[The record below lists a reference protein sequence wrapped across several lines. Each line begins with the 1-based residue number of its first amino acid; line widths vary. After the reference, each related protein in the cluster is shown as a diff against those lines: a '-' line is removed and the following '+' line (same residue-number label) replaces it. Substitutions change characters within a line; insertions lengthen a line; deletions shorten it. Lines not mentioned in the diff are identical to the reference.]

1 MRYALTLVPV
11 LILVGC
17 GGGGEQQRVVPDV
30 RGQRLDRAER
40 VLADQKL
47 DWREEGASGA
57 AELVRSNWMVCGQAP
72 APGKF
77 ARRVTLRVAR
87 HCEAKP
93 KARAKSKSR
102 LTRTVYTQTVALEP
116 RLPWLD
122 GSNLHEAKEQLDM
135 LGIGYS
141 VRTDD
146 DHVFVDRFWTVC
158 SQYPDGGTRARFVE
172 LRVAHDCSEY

>member
-1 MRYALTLVPV
+1 MRYALALVP
-11 LILVGC
+11 LLFLVGC
-17 GGGGEQQRVVPDV
+17 GGGGEQRVVPEV

-72 APGKF
+72 PPGKF

-93 KARAKSKSR
+93 KPKPKP
-102 LTRTVYTQTVALEP
+102 TRTVPTKTVSVAP
-116 RLPWLD
+116 SLPWLD
-122 GSNLHEAKEQLDM
+122 GSNLHEAKERLDM

-141 VRTDD
+141 VQTDD
-146 DHVFVDRFWTVC
+146 DYVLVDRFWTVC

>member
-11 LILVGC
+11 LFLAGC
-17 GGGGEQQRVVPDV
+17 GGGNEQRVVPDV
-30 RGQRLDRAER
+30 RGQRLDRAEH

-87 HCEAKP
+87 HCEKP
-93 KARAKSKSR
+93 KPKPKPKSKA
-102 LTRTVYTQTVALEP
+102 TRTVQTQTVALEP

-122 GSNLHEAKEQLDM
+122 GSNLHEAKEELDAM
-135 LGIGYS
+135 GIGYS

-172 LRVAHDCSEY
+172 LRVAHDCWES

>member
-1 MRYALTLVPV
+1 MRYALA
-11 LILVGC
+11 LIPLLFLVGC
-17 GGGGEQQRVVPDV
+17 GSGREQRVVPDV

-47 DWREEGASGA
+47 DWREEGASGVG
-57 AELVRSNWMVCGQAP
+57 ELVRSNWTVCGQTP

-87 HCEAKP
+87 HCAGKRKP
-93 KARAKSKSR
+93 KPKSKSKHKP
-102 LTRTVYTQTVALEP
+102 TNTVSVAP
-116 RLPWLD
+116 ILPWLD
-122 GSNLHEAKEQLDM
+122 GSNLHEAKEELDV

-141 VRTDD
+141 VQTDD
-146 DHVFVDRFWTVC
+146 DQVFVDRFWTVC

-172 LRVAHDCSEY
+172 LRVAHDCWEY

>member
-1 MRYALTLVPV
+1 MRYALALAP
-11 LILVGC
+11 LLFLVGC
-17 GGGGEQQRVVPDV
+17 GGGGEQRVVPDV

-40 VLADQKL
+40 LLADQKL
-47 DWREEGASGA
+47 DWREEGASGV
-57 AELVRSNWMVCGQAP
+57 AELVRSNWMVCAQAP
-72 APGKF
+72 EPGQF

-87 HCEAKP
+87 HCEANPKP
-93 KARAKSKSR
+93 SAP
-102 LTRTVYTQTVALEP
+102 TQTVSVPP

-122 GSNLHEAKEQLDM
+122 GSNLHEAKEELDA
-135 LGIGYS
+135 LGIAYS
-141 VRTDD
+141 VQTDD

>member
-1 MRYALTLVPV
+1 MRYALALLPM
-11 LILVGC
+11 LFLVGC
-17 GGGGEQQRVVPDV
+17 GGGGEQRVVPDV

-57 AELVRSNWMVCGQAP
+57 AELVRSNWMVCGQTP
-72 APGKF
+72 APGRF

-87 HCEAKP
+87 HCEGKP
-93 KARAKSKSR
+93 KAKP
-102 LTRTVYTQTVALEP
+102 TPTVPTQTVSVAP

-122 GSNLHEAKEQLDM
+122 GSNLHEAKEQLDAM
-135 LGIGYS
+135 GIGYS
-141 VRTDD
+141 VQTDD
-146 DHVFVDRFWTVC
+146 DYVFVDRLWTVC
-158 SQYPDGGTRARFVE
+158 SQYPEGGTRARFVE